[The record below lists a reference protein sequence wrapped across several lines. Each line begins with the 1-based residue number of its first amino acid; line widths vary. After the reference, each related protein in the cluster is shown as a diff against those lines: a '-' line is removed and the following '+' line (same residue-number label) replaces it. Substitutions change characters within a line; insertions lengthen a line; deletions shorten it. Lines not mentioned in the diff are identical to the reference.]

1 MNGKFQIIS
10 DGSCDLPPEL
20 AAERLIRVIPFYVS
34 FDGKNYRKELEEIGI
49 REFYQEMVN
58 QRGVYPRSSLPS
70 VQDYMDAFLPYAK
83 AGIPMLVLCISTRL
97 SGSMQSA
104 LSARE
109 LILEDYPE
117 AEIRVIDTT
126 LCTVLQGLLVLEAAA
141 MRDRGAGLAE
151 TAERIEAIKS
161 TGRIFFTVGNLEYL
175 QAGGRIGR
183 VAGIAGSL
191 LGIRPVITMKEGE
204 IFPSG
209 ISRSRK
215 KTMEKTVDLLKDYL
229 RANGGTAYGGE
240 AGEMPPASIL
250 RKYSLAT
257 GFGYDREEAEG
268 YRRLIVER
276 MEGLPG
282 LEQLPLY
289 QIGATIG
296 VHTGPY
302 PLGLGI
308 IERA

>member
-1 MNGKFQIIS
+1 MNEQFQIIS

-20 AAERLIRVIPFYVS
+20 TAKKQIRVIPFYVS
-34 FDGKNYRKELEEIGI
+34 FDGTNYRKELEEIGI
-49 REFYQEMVN
+49 QEFYQEMVN
-58 QRGVYPRSSLPS
+58 RKGVYPRSSLPS

-83 AGIPMLVLCISTRL
+83 AGIPMLVLCISTKL

-109 LILEDYPE
+109 LILEDYPD
-117 AEIRVIDTT
+117 AKIRVIDTT

-141 MRDRGAGLAE
+141 MQERGAGFEE

-209 ISRSRK
+209 ISRSRR
-215 KTMEKTVDLLKDYL
+215 KTLEKTVELLRDCL
-229 RANGGTAYGGE
+229 QACGGAVK
-240 AGEMPPASIL
+240 
-250 RKYSLAT
+250 KYSLAA
-257 GFGYDREEAEG
+257 GFGYDREEAEE
-268 YRRLIVER
+268 YRRLVVER
-276 MEGLPG
+276 LEGLIS
-282 LEQLPLY
+282 LEELPLY

-308 IERA
+308 LERA

>member
-1 MNGKFQIIS
+1 MKKKEVFDMNEQFQIIS

-20 AAERLIRVIPFYVS
+20 TAKKQIRVIPFYVS
-34 FDGKNYRKELEEIGI
+34 FDGTNYRKELEEIGI

-58 QRGVYPRSSLPS
+58 RKGVYPRSSLPS

-83 AGIPMLVLCISTRL
+83 AGIPMLVLCISTKL

-109 LILEDYPE
+109 LILEDYPD
-117 AEIRVIDTT
+117 AKTRVIDTT

-141 MRDRGAGLAE
+141 MQERGAGFEE

-209 ISRSRK
+209 ISRSRR
-215 KTMEKTVDLLKDYL
+215 KTLEKTVELLRDCL
-229 RANGGTAYGGE
+229 QACGGAVK
-240 AGEMPPASIL
+240 
-250 RKYSLAT
+250 KYSLAA
-257 GFGYDREEAEG
+257 GFGYDREEAEE
-268 YRRLIVER
+268 YRRLVVER
-276 MEGLPG
+276 LGGLIS
-282 LEQLPLY
+282 LEELPLY

-308 IERA
+308 LERA

>member
-1 MNGKFQIIS
+1 M
-10 DGSCDLPPEL
+10 
-20 AAERLIRVIPFYVS
+20 
-34 FDGKNYRKELEEIGI
+34 
-49 REFYQEMVN
+49 
-58 QRGVYPRSSLPS
+58 
-70 VQDYMDAFLPYAK
+70 
-83 AGIPMLVLCISTRL
+83 
-97 SGSMQSA
+97 
-104 LSARE
+104 
-109 LILEDYPE
+109 
-117 AEIRVIDTT
+117 IDTT

-141 MRDRGAGLAE
+141 MQERGAGFEE

-209 ISRSRK
+209 ISRSRR
-215 KTMEKTVDLLKDYL
+215 KTLEKTIDLLRDCL
-229 RANGGTAYGGE
+229 QACGGAVK
-240 AGEMPPASIL
+240 
-250 RKYSLAT
+250 KYSLAA
-257 GFGYDREEAEG
+257 GFGYDREEAEE
-268 YRRLIVER
+268 YRRLVVER
-276 MEGLPG
+276 LEGLIS
-282 LEQLPLY
+282 LEELPLY

-308 IERA
+308 LERA

>member
-1 MNGKFQIIS
+1 MNEQFQIIS

-20 AAERLIRVIPFYVS
+20 TAKKQIRVIPFYVS
-34 FDGKNYRKELEEIGI
+34 FDGTNYRKELEEIGI

-58 QRGVYPRSSLPS
+58 RKGVYPRSSLPS

-83 AGIPMLVLCISTRL
+83 AGIPMLVLCISTKL

-109 LILEDYPE
+109 LILEDYPD
-117 AEIRVIDTT
+117 AKIRVIDTT

-141 MRDRGAGLAE
+141 MQERGAGFEE

-161 TGRIFFTVGNLEYL
+161 TGRIFSTVGNLEYL
-175 QAGGRIGR
+175 QVGGRIGR

-209 ISRSRK
+209 ISRSRR
-215 KTMEKTVDLLKDYL
+215 KTLEKTIDLLRDCL
-229 RANGGTAYGGE
+229 QACGGAVK
-240 AGEMPPASIL
+240 
-250 RKYSLAT
+250 KYSLAA
-257 GFGYDREEAEG
+257 GFRYDREEAEE
-268 YRRLIVER
+268 YRRLVVER
-276 MEGLPG
+276 LEGLIT
-282 LEQLPLY
+282 LEEPPLY

-308 IERA
+308 LERA

>member
-1 MNGKFQIIS
+1 MNEQFQIIS

-20 AAERLIRVIPFYVS
+20 TAKKQIRVLPFYVS
-34 FDGKNYRKELEEIGI
+34 FDGTNYRKELEEIGI

-58 QRGVYPRSSLPS
+58 RKGVYPRSSLPS

-83 AGIPMLVLCISTRL
+83 AGIPMLVLCISTKL

-109 LILEDYPE
+109 LILEDYPD
-117 AEIRVIDTT
+117 AKIRVIDTT

-141 MRDRGAGLAE
+141 MQERGAGFEE

-209 ISRSRK
+209 ISRSRR
-215 KTMEKTVDLLKDYL
+215 KTLEKTIDLLRDCL
-229 RANGGTAYGGE
+229 QACGGAVK
-240 AGEMPPASIL
+240 
-250 RKYSLAT
+250 KYSLAA
-257 GFGYDREEAEG
+257 GFGYDREEAEE
-268 YRRLIVER
+268 YRRLVVER
-276 MEGLPG
+276 LEGLIS
-282 LEQLPLY
+282 LEELPLY

-308 IERA
+308 LERA

>member
-1 MNGKFQIIS
+1 MNEQFQIIS

-20 AAERLIRVIPFYVS
+20 TAKKQIRVIPFYVS
-34 FDGKNYRKELEEIGI
+34 FDGTNYRKELEEIGI

-58 QRGVYPRSSLPS
+58 RKGVYPRSSLPS

-83 AGIPMLVLCISTRL
+83 AGIPMLVLCISTKL

-109 LILEDYPE
+109 LILEDYPD
-117 AEIRVIDTT
+117 AKIRVIDTT

-141 MRDRGAGLAE
+141 MQERGAGFEE

-209 ISRSRK
+209 ISRSRRK
-215 KTMEKTVDLLKDYL
+215 TLEKTMELLMDCL
-229 RANGGTAYGGE
+229 QACGGAVK
-240 AGEMPPASIL
+240 
-250 RKYSLAT
+250 KYSLAA
-257 GFGYDREEAEG
+257 GFGYDREEAEE
-268 YRRLIVER
+268 YRRLVVER
-276 MEGLPG
+276 LGGLIS
-282 LEQLPLY
+282 LEELPLY

-308 IERA
+308 LERA

>member
-1 MNGKFQIIS
+1 MKKKEVFDMNEQFQIIS

-20 AAERLIRVIPFYVS
+20 TAKKQIRVIPFYVS
-34 FDGKNYRKELEEIGI
+34 FDGTNYRKELEEIGI
-49 REFYQEMVN
+49 QEFYQEMVN
-58 QRGVYPRSSLPS
+58 RKGVYPRSSLPS

-83 AGIPMLVLCISTRL
+83 AGIPMLVLCISTKL

-109 LILEDYPE
+109 LILEDYPD
-117 AEIRVIDTT
+117 AKIRVIDTT

-141 MRDRGAGLAE
+141 MQERGAGFEE

-209 ISRSRK
+209 ISRSRR
-215 KTMEKTVDLLKDYL
+215 KTLEKTVELLRDCL
-229 RANGGTAYGGE
+229 QACGGAVK
-240 AGEMPPASIL
+240 
-250 RKYSLAT
+250 KYSLAA
-257 GFGYDREEAEG
+257 GFGYDREEAEE
-268 YRRLIVER
+268 YRRLVVER
-276 MEGLPG
+276 LGGLIS
-282 LEQLPLY
+282 LEELPLY

-308 IERA
+308 LERA

>member
-1 MNGKFQIIS
+1 MNEQFQIIS

-20 AAERLIRVIPFYVS
+20 MAKKQIRVIPFYVS
-34 FDGKNYRKELEEIGI
+34 FDGTNYRKELEEIGI

-58 QRGVYPRSSLPS
+58 RKGVYPRSSLPS

-83 AGIPMLVLCISTRL
+83 AGIPMLVLCISTKL

-109 LILEDYPE
+109 LILEDYPD
-117 AEIRVIDTT
+117 AKIRVIDTT

-141 MRDRGAGLAE
+141 MQERGAGFEE

-209 ISRSRK
+209 ISRSRR
-215 KTMEKTVDLLKDYL
+215 KTLEKTIDLLRDCL
-229 RANGGTAYGGE
+229 QACGGAVK
-240 AGEMPPASIL
+240 
-250 RKYSLAT
+250 KYSLAA
-257 GFGYDREEAEG
+257 GFGYDREEAEE
-268 YRRLIVER
+268 YRRLVVER
-276 MEGLPG
+276 LEGLIS
-282 LEQLPLY
+282 LEELPLY

-308 IERA
+308 LERA

>member
-1 MNGKFQIIS
+1 MNEQFQIIS

-20 AAERLIRVIPFYVS
+20 TAKKQIRVIPFYVS
-34 FDGKNYRKELEEIGI
+34 FDGTNYRKELEEIGI

-58 QRGVYPRSSLPS
+58 RKGVYPRSSLPS

-83 AGIPMLVLCISTRL
+83 AGIPMLVLCISTKL

-109 LILEDYPE
+109 LILEDYPD
-117 AEIRVIDTT
+117 AKIRVIDTT
-126 LCTVLQGLLVLEAAA
+126 LCTVLQGLLVLEAVA
-141 MRDRGAGLAE
+141 MQERGAGFEE

-209 ISRSRK
+209 ISRSRR
-215 KTMEKTVDLLKDYL
+215 KTLEKTIDLLRDCL
-229 RANGGTAYGGE
+229 QACGGAVK
-240 AGEMPPASIL
+240 
-250 RKYSLAT
+250 KYSLAA
-257 GFGYDREEAEG
+257 GFGYDREEAEE
-268 YRRLIVER
+268 YRRLVVER
-276 MEGLPG
+276 LEGLIS
-282 LEQLPLY
+282 LEELPLY

-308 IERA
+308 LERA

>member
-1 MNGKFQIIS
+1 MNEQFQIIS

-20 AAERLIRVIPFYVS
+20 TAKKQIRVIPFYVS
-34 FDGKNYRKELEEIGI
+34 FDGTNYRKELEEIGI

-58 QRGVYPRSSLPS
+58 RKGVYPRSSLPS

-83 AGIPMLVLCISTRL
+83 AGIPMLVLCISAKL

-109 LILEDYPE
+109 LILEDYPD
-117 AEIRVIDTT
+117 AKIRVIDTT

-141 MRDRGAGLAE
+141 MQERGAGFEE

-209 ISRSRK
+209 ISRSRR
-215 KTMEKTVDLLKDYL
+215 KTLEKTVELLRDCLQACSGAVK
-229 RANGGTAYGGE
+229 
-240 AGEMPPASIL
+240 
-250 RKYSLAT
+250 KYSLAA
-257 GFGYDREEAEG
+257 GFGYDREEAEE
-268 YRRLIVER
+268 YRRLVVER
-276 MEGLPG
+276 LGGLIS
-282 LEQLPLY
+282 LEELPLY

-308 IERA
+308 LERA

>member
-1 MNGKFQIIS
+1 MKKKEVFDMNEQFQIIS

-20 AAERLIRVIPFYVS
+20 TAKKQIRVIPFYVS
-34 FDGKNYRKELEEIGI
+34 FDGTNYRKELEEIGI

-58 QRGVYPRSSLPS
+58 RKGVYPRSSLPS

-83 AGIPMLVLCISTRL
+83 AGIPMLVLCISTKL

-109 LILEDYPE
+109 LILEDYPD
-117 AEIRVIDTT
+117 AKIRVIDTT

-141 MRDRGAGLAE
+141 MQERGAGFEE

-209 ISRSRK
+209 ISRSRR
-215 KTMEKTVDLLKDYL
+215 KTLEKTVELLRDCL
-229 RANGGTAYGGE
+229 QACGGAVK
-240 AGEMPPASIL
+240 
-250 RKYSLAT
+250 KYSLAA
-257 GFGYDREEAEG
+257 GFGYDREEAEE
-268 YRRLIVER
+268 YRRLVVER
-276 MEGLPG
+276 LGGLIS
-282 LEQLPLY
+282 LEELPLY

-308 IERA
+308 LERA

>member
-1 MNGKFQIIS
+1 MNEQFQIIS

-20 AAERLIRVIPFYVS
+20 TAKKQIRVIPFYVS
-34 FDGKNYRKELEEIGI
+34 FDGTNYRKELEEIGI

-58 QRGVYPRSSLPS
+58 RKGVYPRSSLPS

-83 AGIPMLVLCISTRL
+83 AGIPMLVLCISTKL

-109 LILEDYPE
+109 LILEDYPD
-117 AEIRVIDTT
+117 AKIRVIDTT

-141 MRDRGAGLAE
+141 MQERGAGFEE

-209 ISRSRK
+209 ISRSRR
-215 KTMEKTVDLLKDYL
+215 KTLEKTIDLLRDCL
-229 RANGGTAYGGE
+229 QACGGAVK
-240 AGEMPPASIL
+240 
-250 RKYSLAT
+250 KYSLAA
-257 GFGYDREEAEG
+257 GFGYDREEAEE
-268 YRRLIVER
+268 YRRLVVER
-276 MEGLPG
+276 LEGLFS
-282 LEQLPLY
+282 LEELPLY

-308 IERA
+308 LERA

>member
-1 MNGKFQIIS
+1 MNEQFQIIS

-20 AAERLIRVIPFYVS
+20 TAKKQIRVIPFYVS
-34 FDGKNYRKELEEIGI
+34 FDGTNYRKELEEIGI

-58 QRGVYPRSSLPS
+58 RKGVYPRSSLPS

-83 AGIPMLVLCISTRL
+83 AGIPMLVLCISTKL

-109 LILEDYPE
+109 LILEDYPD
-117 AEIRVIDTT
+117 AKIRVIDTT

-141 MRDRGAGLAE
+141 MQERGAGFEE

-209 ISRSRK
+209 ISRSRR
-215 KTMEKTVDLLKDYL
+215 KTLEKTIDLLGDCL
-229 RANGGTAYGGE
+229 QACGG
-240 AGEMPPASIL
+240 PVK
-250 RKYSLAT
+250 KYSLAA
-257 GFGYDREEAEG
+257 GFGYDREEAEE
-268 YRRLIVER
+268 YRRLVVER
-276 MEGLPG
+276 LEGLIS
-282 LEQLPLY
+282 LEELPLY

-308 IERA
+308 LERA

>member
-1 MNGKFQIIS
+1 MNEQFQIIS
-10 DGSCDLPPEL
+10 DGSCDLPLEL
-20 AAERLIRVIPFYVS
+20 TAKKQIRVIPFYVS
-34 FDGKNYRKELEEIGI
+34 FDGTNYRKELEEIGI

-58 QRGVYPRSSLPS
+58 RKGVYPRSSLPS

-83 AGIPMLVLCISTRL
+83 AGIPMLVLCISTKL

-109 LILEDYPE
+109 LILEDYPD
-117 AEIRVIDTT
+117 AKIRVIDTT

-141 MRDRGAGLAE
+141 MQERGAGFEE

-209 ISRSRK
+209 ISRSRR
-215 KTMEKTVDLLKDYL
+215 KTLEKTVELLRDCL
-229 RANGGTAYGGE
+229 QACGGAVK
-240 AGEMPPASIL
+240 
-250 RKYSLAT
+250 KYSLAA
-257 GFGYDREEAEG
+257 GFGYDREEAEE
-268 YRRLIVER
+268 YRRLVVER
-276 MEGLPG
+276 LEGLIS
-282 LEQLPLY
+282 LEELPLY

-308 IERA
+308 LERA

>member
-1 MNGKFQIIS
+1 MNEQFQIIS

-20 AAERLIRVIPFYVS
+20 TAKKQIRVIPFYVS
-34 FDGKNYRKELEEIGI
+34 FDGTNYRKELEEIGI
-49 REFYQEMVN
+49 QEFYQEMVN
-58 QRGVYPRSSLPS
+58 RKGVYPRSSLPS

-83 AGIPMLVLCISTRL
+83 AGIPMLVLCISTKL

-109 LILEDYPE
+109 LILEDYPD
-117 AEIRVIDTT
+117 AKIRVIDTT

-141 MRDRGAGLAE
+141 MQERGAGFEE

-209 ISRSRK
+209 ISRSRR
-215 KTMEKTVDLLKDYL
+215 KTLEKTVELLRDCL
-229 RANGGTAYGGE
+229 QACGGAVK
-240 AGEMPPASIL
+240 
-250 RKYSLAT
+250 KYSLAA
-257 GFGYDREEAEG
+257 GFGYDREEAEE
-268 YRRLIVER
+268 YRRLVVER
-276 MEGLPG
+276 LGGLIS
-282 LEQLPLY
+282 LEELPLY

-308 IERA
+308 LERA

>member
-1 MNGKFQIIS
+1 MNEQFQIIS

-20 AAERLIRVIPFYVS
+20 TAKKQIRVIPFYVS
-34 FDGKNYRKELEEIGI
+34 FGGTNYRKELEEIGI

-58 QRGVYPRSSLPS
+58 RKGVYPRSSLPS

-83 AGIPMLVLCISTRL
+83 AGIPMLVLCISTKL

-109 LILEDYPE
+109 LILEDYPD
-117 AEIRVIDTT
+117 AKIRVIDTT

-141 MRDRGAGLAE
+141 MQERGAGFEE

-209 ISRSRK
+209 ISRSRR
-215 KTMEKTVDLLKDYL
+215 KTLEKTIDLLRDCL
-229 RANGGTAYGGE
+229 QACGGAVK
-240 AGEMPPASIL
+240 
-250 RKYSLAT
+250 KYSLAA
-257 GFGYDREEAEG
+257 GFGYDREEAEE
-268 YRRLIVER
+268 YRRLVVER
-276 MEGLPG
+276 LEGLIS
-282 LEQLPLY
+282 LEELPLY

-308 IERA
+308 LERA

>member
-1 MNGKFQIIS
+1 MNEQFQIIS

-20 AAERLIRVIPFYVS
+20 TAKKQIRVIPFYVS
-34 FDGKNYRKELEEIGI
+34 FDGTNYRKELEEIGI

-58 QRGVYPRSSLPS
+58 RKGVYPRSSLPS

-83 AGIPMLVLCISTRL
+83 AGIPMLVLCISTKL

-109 LILEDYPE
+109 LILEDYPD
-117 AEIRVIDTT
+117 AKVRVIDTT

-141 MRDRGAGLAE
+141 MQERGAGFEE

-209 ISRSRK
+209 ISRSRRK
-215 KTMEKTVDLLKDYL
+215 TLEKTMELLRDCL
-229 RANGGTAYGGE
+229 QACGGAVK
-240 AGEMPPASIL
+240 
-250 RKYSLAT
+250 KYSLAA
-257 GFGYDREEAEG
+257 GFGYDREEAEE
-268 YRRLIVER
+268 YRRLVVER
-276 MEGLPG
+276 LGGLIS
-282 LEQLPLY
+282 LEELPLY

-308 IERA
+308 LERA

>member
-1 MNGKFQIIS
+1 MNEQFQIIS

-20 AAERLIRVIPFYVS
+20 TAKKQIRVIPFYVS
-34 FDGKNYRKELEEIGI
+34 FDGTNYRKELEEIGI

-58 QRGVYPRSSLPS
+58 RKGVYPRSSLPS

-83 AGIPMLVLCISTRL
+83 AGIPMLVLCISTKL

-109 LILEDYPE
+109 LILEDYPD
-117 AEIRVIDTT
+117 AKIRVIDTT

-141 MRDRGAGLAE
+141 MQERGAGFEE

-191 LGIRPVITMKEGE
+191 LGIRPGITMKEGE

-209 ISRSRK
+209 ISRSRR
-215 KTMEKTVDLLKDYL
+215 KTLEKTIDLLRDCL
-229 RANGGTAYGGE
+229 QACGGAVK
-240 AGEMPPASIL
+240 
-250 RKYSLAT
+250 KYSLAA
-257 GFGYDREEAEG
+257 GFGYDREEAEE
-268 YRRLIVER
+268 YRRLVVER
-276 MEGLPG
+276 LEGLIS
-282 LEQLPLY
+282 LEELPLY

-308 IERA
+308 LERA

>member
-1 MNGKFQIIS
+1 
-10 DGSCDLPPEL
+10 
-20 AAERLIRVIPFYVS
+20 
-34 FDGKNYRKELEEIGI
+34 
-49 REFYQEMVN
+49 
-58 QRGVYPRSSLPS
+58 
-70 VQDYMDAFLPYAK
+70 
-83 AGIPMLVLCISTRL
+83 MLVLCISTKL

-109 LILEDYPE
+109 LILEDYPD
-117 AEIRVIDTT
+117 AKIRVIDTT

-141 MRDRGAGLAE
+141 MQERGAGFEE

-209 ISRSRK
+209 ISRSRR
-215 KTMEKTVDLLKDYL
+215 KTLEKTVELLRDCL
-229 RANGGTAYGGE
+229 QACGGAVK
-240 AGEMPPASIL
+240 
-250 RKYSLAT
+250 KYSLAA
-257 GFGYDREEAEG
+257 GFGYDREEAEE
-268 YRRLIVER
+268 YRRLVVER
-276 MEGLPG
+276 LEGLIS
-282 LEQLPLY
+282 LEELPLY

-308 IERA
+308 LERA

>member
-1 MNGKFQIIS
+1 MNERFQIIS

-20 AAERLIRVIPFYVS
+20 TAKKQIRVIPFYVS
-34 FDGKNYRKELEEIGI
+34 FDGTNYRKELEEIGI

-58 QRGVYPRSSLPS
+58 RKGVYPRSSLPS

-83 AGIPMLVLCISTRL
+83 AGIPMLVLCISTKL

-109 LILEDYPE
+109 LILEDYPD
-117 AEIRVIDTT
+117 AKIRVIDTT

-141 MRDRGAGLAE
+141 MQERGAGFEE

-209 ISRSRK
+209 ISRSRR
-215 KTMEKTVDLLKDYL
+215 KTLEKTIDLLRDCL
-229 RANGGTAYGGE
+229 QACGGAVK
-240 AGEMPPASIL
+240 
-250 RKYSLAT
+250 KYSLAA
-257 GFGYDREEAEG
+257 GFGYDREEAEE
-268 YRRLIVER
+268 YRRLVVER
-276 MEGLPG
+276 LEGLIS
-282 LEQLPLY
+282 LEELPLY

-308 IERA
+308 LERA

>member
-1 MNGKFQIIS
+1 MNEQFQIIS

-20 AAERLIRVIPFYVS
+20 TAKKQIRVIPFYVS
-34 FDGKNYRKELEEIGI
+34 FDGTNYRKELEEIGI

-58 QRGVYPRSSLPS
+58 RKGVYPRSSLPS

-83 AGIPMLVLCISTRL
+83 AGIPMLVLCISTKL

-109 LILEDYPE
+109 LILEDYPD
-117 AEIRVIDTT
+117 AKIRVIDTT

-141 MRDRGAGLAE
+141 MQERGAGFEE

-161 TGRIFFTVGNLEYL
+161 TGRIFFTMGNLEYL

-209 ISRSRK
+209 ISRSRR
-215 KTMEKTVDLLKDYL
+215 KTLEKTIDLLRDCL
-229 RANGGTAYGGE
+229 QACGGAVK
-240 AGEMPPASIL
+240 
-250 RKYSLAT
+250 KYSLAA
-257 GFGYDREEAEG
+257 GFGYDREEAEE
-268 YRRLIVER
+268 YRRLVVER
-276 MEGLPG
+276 LEGLIS
-282 LEQLPLY
+282 LEELPLY

-308 IERA
+308 LERA

>member
-1 MNGKFQIIS
+1 MNEQFQIIS

-20 AAERLIRVIPFYVS
+20 TAKKQIRVIPFYVS
-34 FDGKNYRKELEEIGI
+34 FDGTNYRKELEEIGI

-58 QRGVYPRSSLPS
+58 RKGVYPRSSLPS

-83 AGIPMLVLCISTRL
+83 AGIPMLVLCISTKL

-109 LILEDYPE
+109 LILEDYPD
-117 AEIRVIDTT
+117 AKIRVIDTT

-141 MRDRGAGLAE
+141 MQERGAGFEE

-209 ISRSRK
+209 ISRSRR
-215 KTMEKTVDLLKDYL
+215 KTLEKTVELLRDCL
-229 RANGGTAYGGE
+229 QACGGAVK
-240 AGEMPPASIL
+240 
-250 RKYSLAT
+250 KYSLAA
-257 GFGYDREEAEG
+257 GFGYDREEAEE
-268 YRRLIVER
+268 YRRLVVECLG
-276 MEGLPG
+276 GLIS
-282 LEQLPLY
+282 LEELPLY

-308 IERA
+308 LERA

>member
-1 MNGKFQIIS
+1 MNEQFQIIS

-20 AAERLIRVIPFYVS
+20 TAKKQIRVIPFYVS
-34 FDGKNYRKELEEIGI
+34 FDGTNYRKELEEIGI

-58 QRGVYPRSSLPS
+58 RKGVYPRSSLPS

-83 AGIPMLVLCISTRL
+83 AGIPMLVLCISTKL

-109 LILEDYPE
+109 LILEDHPD
-117 AEIRVIDTT
+117 AKIRVIDTT

-141 MRDRGAGLAE
+141 MQERGAGFEE

-209 ISRSRK
+209 ISRSRR
-215 KTMEKTVDLLKDYL
+215 KTLEKTIDLLRDCL
-229 RANGGTAYGGE
+229 QACGGAVK
-240 AGEMPPASIL
+240 
-250 RKYSLAT
+250 KYSLAA
-257 GFGYDREEAEG
+257 GFGYDREEAEE
-268 YRRLIVER
+268 YRRLVVER
-276 MEGLPG
+276 LEGLIS
-282 LEQLPLY
+282 LEELPLY

-308 IERA
+308 LERA

>member
-1 MNGKFQIIS
+1 MNEQFQIIS

-20 AAERLIRVIPFYVS
+20 TAKKQIRVIPFYVS
-34 FDGKNYRKELEEIGI
+34 FDGTNYRKELEEIGI

-58 QRGVYPRSSLPS
+58 RKGVYRRSSLPS

-83 AGIPMLVLCISTRL
+83 AGIPMLVLCISTKL

-109 LILEDYPE
+109 LILEDYPD
-117 AEIRVIDTT
+117 AKIRVIDTT

-141 MRDRGAGLAE
+141 MQERGAGFEE

-209 ISRSRK
+209 ISRSRR
-215 KTMEKTVDLLKDYL
+215 KTLEKTIDLLRDCL
-229 RANGGTAYGGE
+229 QACGGAVK
-240 AGEMPPASIL
+240 
-250 RKYSLAT
+250 KYSLAA
-257 GFGYDREEAEG
+257 GFGYDREEAEE
-268 YRRLIVER
+268 YRRLVVER
-276 MEGLPG
+276 LEGLIS
-282 LEQLPLY
+282 LEELPLY

-308 IERA
+308 LERA

>member
-1 MNGKFQIIS
+1 MNEEFQIIS

-20 AAERLIRVIPFYVS
+20 TAKKQIRVIPFYVS
-34 FDGKNYRKELEEIGI
+34 FDGTNYRKELEEIGI

-58 QRGVYPRSSLPS
+58 RKGVYPRSSLPS

-83 AGIPMLVLCISTRL
+83 AGIPMLVLCISTKL

-109 LILEDYPE
+109 LILEDYPD
-117 AEIRVIDTT
+117 AKIRVIDTT

-141 MRDRGAGLAE
+141 MQERGAGFEE

-209 ISRSRK
+209 ISRSRR
-215 KTMEKTVDLLKDYL
+215 KTLEKTVELLRDCL
-229 RANGGTAYGGE
+229 QACGGAVK
-240 AGEMPPASIL
+240 
-250 RKYSLAT
+250 KYSLAA
-257 GFGYDREEAEG
+257 GFGYDREEAEE
-268 YRRLIVER
+268 YRRLVVER
-276 MEGLPG
+276 LEGLIS
-282 LEQLPLY
+282 LEELPLY

-308 IERA
+308 LERA

>member
-1 MNGKFQIIS
+1 MNRQFQIIS

-20 AAERLIRVIPFYVS
+20 AAEKQIRVIPFYVS
-34 FDGKNYRKELEEIGI
+34 FDGKNYQKEQEEIGI
-49 REFYQEMVN
+49 REFYREMVN
-58 QRGVYPRSSLPS
+58 RKGVYPRSSLPS

-83 AGIPMLVLCISTRL
+83 AGIPMLVLCISTKL

-109 LILEDYPE
+109 LILEDYPD
-117 AEIRVIDTT
+117 AKIRVIDTT

-141 MRDRGAGLAE
+141 MQKRGASFEE
-151 TAERIEAIKS
+151 TAERMEAIRS

-191 LGIRPVITMKEGE
+191 LGIRPVITMKDGE

-215 KTMEKTVDLLKDYL
+215 KTLDKTIDLLKEFL
-229 RANGGTAYGGE
+229 QKCGGTVK
-240 AGEMPPASIL
+240 
-250 RKYSLAT
+250 KYSLAA
-257 GFGYDREEAEG
+257 GFGYDREEAEE
-268 YRRLIVER
+268 YRKLVVER
-276 MEGLPG
+276 LDGQISLEELPM
-282 LEQLPLY
+282 Y

-308 IERA
+308 LERA

>member
-1 MNGKFQIIS
+1 MNEQFQIIS

-20 AAERLIRVIPFYVS
+20 TAKKQIRVIPFYVS
-34 FDGKNYRKELEEIGI
+34 FDGTNYRKELEEIGI
-49 REFYQEMVN
+49 REFYQEMMN
-58 QRGVYPRSSLPS
+58 RKGVYPRSSLPS

-83 AGIPMLVLCISTRL
+83 AGIPMLVLCISAKL

-109 LILEDYPE
+109 LILEDYPD
-117 AEIRVIDTT
+117 AKIRVIDTT

-141 MRDRGAGLAE
+141 MQERGAGFEE

-161 TGRIFFTVGNLEYL
+161 TGRIFFTMGNLEYL

-209 ISRSRK
+209 ISRSRR
-215 KTMEKTVDLLKDYL
+215 KTLEKTIDLLRDCL
-229 RANGGTAYGGE
+229 QACGGAVK
-240 AGEMPPASIL
+240 
-250 RKYSLAT
+250 KYSLAA
-257 GFGYDREEAEG
+257 GFGYDREEAEE
-268 YRRLIVER
+268 YRRLVVER
-276 MEGLPG
+276 LEGLIS
-282 LEQLPLY
+282 LEELPLY

-308 IERA
+308 LERA

>member
-1 MNGKFQIIS
+1 MNEQFQIIS

-20 AAERLIRVIPFYVS
+20 TAKKQIRVIPFYVS
-34 FDGKNYRKELEEIGI
+34 FDGTNYRKELEEIGI

-58 QRGVYPRSSLPS
+58 RKGVYPRSSLPS

-83 AGIPMLVLCISTRL
+83 AGIPMLVLCISTKL

-109 LILEDYPE
+109 LILEDYPD
-117 AEIRVIDTT
+117 AKIFVIDTT

-141 MRDRGAGLAE
+141 MQERGAGFEE

-209 ISRSRK
+209 ISRSRRK
-215 KTMEKTVDLLKDYL
+215 TLEKTMELLRDCL
-229 RANGGTAYGGE
+229 QACGGAVK
-240 AGEMPPASIL
+240 
-250 RKYSLAT
+250 KYSLAA
-257 GFGYDREEAEG
+257 GFGYDREEAEE
-268 YRRLIVER
+268 YRRLVVER
-276 MEGLPG
+276 LGGLIS
-282 LEQLPLY
+282 LEELPLY

-308 IERA
+308 LERA

>member
-1 MNGKFQIIS
+1 MKKKEVFDMNEQFQIIS

-20 AAERLIRVIPFYVS
+20 TAKKQIRVIPFYVS
-34 FDGKNYRKELEEIGI
+34 FDGTNYRKELEEIGI

-58 QRGVYPRSSLPS
+58 RKGVYPRSSLPS

-83 AGIPMLVLCISTRL
+83 AGIPMLVLCISTKL

-109 LILEDYPE
+109 LILEDYPD
-117 AEIRVIDTT
+117 AKIRVIDTT

-141 MRDRGAGLAE
+141 MQERGAGFEE

-175 QAGGRIGR
+175 QVGGRIGR

-209 ISRSRK
+209 ISRSRR
-215 KTMEKTVDLLKDYL
+215 KTLEKTVELLRDCL
-229 RANGGTAYGGE
+229 QACGGAVK
-240 AGEMPPASIL
+240 
-250 RKYSLAT
+250 KYSLAA
-257 GFGYDREEAEG
+257 GFGYDREEAEE
-268 YRRLIVER
+268 YRRLVVER
-276 MEGLPG
+276 LGGLIS
-282 LEQLPLY
+282 LEELPLY

-308 IERA
+308 LERA

>member
-1 MNGKFQIIS
+1 MNEQFQIIS

-20 AAERLIRVIPFYVS
+20 TAKKQIRVIPFYVS
-34 FDGKNYRKELEEIGI
+34 FDGTNYRKELEEIGI

-58 QRGVYPRSSLPS
+58 RKGVYPRSSLPS

-83 AGIPMLVLCISTRL
+83 AGIPMLVLCISTKL

-109 LILEDYPE
+109 LILEDYPD
-117 AEIRVIDTT
+117 AKIRVIDTT

-141 MRDRGAGLAE
+141 MQERGAGFEE

-209 ISRSRK
+209 ISRSRR
-215 KTMEKTVDLLKDYL
+215 KTLEKTIDLLRDCL
-229 RANGGTAYGGE
+229 QACGGAVK
-240 AGEMPPASIL
+240 
-250 RKYSLAT
+250 KYSLAA
-257 GFGYDREEAEG
+257 GFGYDREEAEE
-268 YRRLIVER
+268 YRRLVVER
-276 MEGLPG
+276 LEGLIS
-282 LEQLPLY
+282 LEELPLY

-308 IERA
+308 LERA

>member
-1 MNGKFQIIS
+1 MNRQFQIIS

-20 AAERLIRVIPFYVS
+20 AAEKQIRVIPFYVS
-34 FDGKNYRKELEEIGI
+34 FDGKNYQKEQEEIGI
-49 REFYQEMVN
+49 REFYREMVN
-58 QRGVYPRSSLPS
+58 RKGVYPRSSLPS

-83 AGIPMLVLCISTRL
+83 AGIPMLVLCISTKL

-109 LILEDYPE
+109 LILEDYPD
-117 AEIRVIDTT
+117 AKIRVIDTT

-141 MRDRGAGLAE
+141 MQKRGASFEE
-151 TAERIEAIKS
+151 TAERMEAIRS

-215 KTMEKTVDLLKDYL
+215 KTLDKTIDLLKEFL
-229 RANGGTAYGGE
+229 QKCGE
-240 AGEMPPASIL
+240 TVK
-250 RKYSLAT
+250 KYSLAA
-257 GFGYDREEAEG
+257 GFGYDREEAEE
-268 YRRLIVER
+268 YRKLVVER
-276 MEGLPG
+276 LDGQISLEELPM
-282 LEQLPLY
+282 Y

-308 IERA
+308 LERA

>member
-1 MNGKFQIIS
+1 MNEQFQIIS

-20 AAERLIRVIPFYVS
+20 TAKKQIRVIPFYVS
-34 FDGKNYRKELEEIGI
+34 FDGTNYRKELEEIGI

-58 QRGVYPRSSLPS
+58 RKGVYPRSSLPS

-83 AGIPMLVLCISTRL
+83 AGIPMLVLCISTKL

-109 LILEDYPE
+109 LILEDYPD
-117 AEIRVIDTT
+117 AKIRVIDTT

-141 MRDRGAGLAE
+141 MQERGAGFEE
-151 TAERIEAIKS
+151 TAERIGAIKS

-209 ISRSRK
+209 ISRSRRK
-215 KTMEKTVDLLKDYL
+215 TLEKTMELLRDCL
-229 RANGGTAYGGE
+229 QACGGAVK
-240 AGEMPPASIL
+240 
-250 RKYSLAT
+250 KYSLAA
-257 GFGYDREEAEG
+257 GFGYDREEAEE
-268 YRRLIVER
+268 YRRLVVER
-276 MEGLPG
+276 LGGLIS
-282 LEQLPLY
+282 LEELPLY

-308 IERA
+308 LERA

>member
-1 MNGKFQIIS
+1 MNEQFQIIS

-20 AAERLIRVIPFYVS
+20 TAKKQIRVIPFYVS
-34 FDGKNYRKELEEIGI
+34 FDGTNYRKELEEIGI

-58 QRGVYPRSSLPS
+58 RKGVYPRSSLPS

-83 AGIPMLVLCISTRL
+83 AGIPMLVLCISTKL

-109 LILEDYPE
+109 LILEDYPD
-117 AEIRVIDTT
+117 AKVRVIDTT

-141 MRDRGAGLAE
+141 MQERGAGFEE

-209 ISRSRK
+209 ISRSRR
-215 KTMEKTVDLLKDYL
+215 KTLEKTIDLLRDCL
-229 RANGGTAYGGE
+229 QACGGAVK
-240 AGEMPPASIL
+240 
-250 RKYSLAT
+250 KYSLAA
-257 GFGYDREEAEG
+257 GFGYDREEAEE
-268 YRRLIVER
+268 YRRLVVER
-276 MEGLPG
+276 LGGLIS
-282 LEQLPLY
+282 LEELPLY

-308 IERA
+308 LERA

>member
-1 MNGKFQIIS
+1 MNGQFQIIS

-58 QRGVYPRSSLPS
+58 RKGVYPRSSLPS

-83 AGIPMLVLCISTRL
+83 AGIPMLVLCISTKL

-109 LILEDYPE
+109 LILEDYPD
-117 AEIRVIDTT
+117 AKIRVIDTT
-126 LCTVLQGLLVLEAAA
+126 FCTVLQGLLVLEAAA
-141 MRDRGAGLAE
+141 MQERGAGFEE

-209 ISRSRK
+209 ISRSRR
-215 KTMEKTVDLLKDYL
+215 KTLEKTIDLLRDCL
-229 RANGGTAYGGE
+229 QACGGAVK
-240 AGEMPPASIL
+240 
-250 RKYSLAT
+250 KYSLAA
-257 GFGYDREEAEG
+257 GFGYDREEAEE
-268 YRRLIVER
+268 YRRLVVER
-276 MEGLPG
+276 LEGLIS
-282 LEQLPLY
+282 LEELPLY
-289 QIGATIG
+289 QIGAAIG

-308 IERA
+308 LERA

>member
-1 MNGKFQIIS
+1 MNEQFQIIS

-20 AAERLIRVIPFYVS
+20 TAKKQIRVIPFYVS
-34 FDGKNYRKELEEIGI
+34 FDGTNYRKELEEIGI

-58 QRGVYPRSSLPS
+58 RKGVYPRSSLPS

-83 AGIPMLVLCISTRL
+83 AGIPMLVLCISTKL

-109 LILEDYPE
+109 LILEDYPD
-117 AEIRVIDTT
+117 AKIRVIDTT

-141 MRDRGAGLAE
+141 MQERGAGFEE

-209 ISRSRK
+209 ISRSRR
-215 KTMEKTVDLLKDYL
+215 KTLEKTIDLLRDCL
-229 RANGGTAYGGE
+229 QACGGAVK
-240 AGEMPPASIL
+240 
-250 RKYSLAT
+250 KYSLAA
-257 GFGYDREEAEG
+257 GFGYDREEAEE
-268 YRRLIVER
+268 YRRLVVER
-276 MEGLPG
+276 LEGLIS
-282 LEQLPLY
+282 LEELPLY
-289 QIGATIG
+289 QIGTTIG

-308 IERA
+308 LERA

>member
-1 MNGKFQIIS
+1 MNEQFQIIS

-20 AAERLIRVIPFYVS
+20 TAKKQIRVIPFYVS
-34 FDGKNYRKELEEIGI
+34 FDGTNYRKELEEIGI

-58 QRGVYPRSSLPS
+58 RKGVYPRSSLPS

-83 AGIPMLVLCISTRL
+83 AGIPMLVLCISTKL

-109 LILEDYPE
+109 LILEDYPD
-117 AEIRVIDTT
+117 AKIRVIDTT

-141 MRDRGAGLAE
+141 MQERGAGFEE

-209 ISRSRK
+209 ISRSRR
-215 KTMEKTVDLLKDYL
+215 KTLEKTIDLLRDCL
-229 RANGGTAYGGE
+229 QACGGAVK
-240 AGEMPPASIL
+240 
-250 RKYSLAT
+250 KYSLAA
-257 GFGYDREEAEG
+257 GFGYDREEAEE
-268 YRRLIVER
+268 YRRLVVER
-276 MEGLPG
+276 LGGLIS
-282 LEQLPLY
+282 LEELPLY

-308 IERA
+308 LERA